1 MVALQNSVEARFAL
15 TLNPLYVGGAVKYDL
30 WWSLVTPEA
39 RELVGEIRPIT
50 DRTGVEIEQYLKP
63 RA

>member
-1 MVALQNSVEARFAL
+1 LPGLAL
-15 TLNPLYVGGAVKYDL
+15 TPGPLYVGGAVKYDL